1 MYMSADVSAD
11 RQRRLGIAL
20 LLNLGIVAG
29 QVGFGLVSGSL
40 GLLADAGHNL
50 TDVAALV
57 VSLLAVRLARRPPT
71 AARSFGM
78 HRSTVLAAQANAA
91 AILAVTALIAIESI
105 RRLSDPGEVKG
116 GIVLVVAALA
126 AIGNLVAA
134 AILGGHA
141 REEGHDHGRDHL
153 GEQRDLNMRS
163 AWLHMASDAAASA
176 GVAAA
181 GAVILLTGGWF
192 WLDPAVSLVISA
204 LIAMRAWVLLR
215 ETAEVLLE
223 ATPSGL
229 DLDALAR
236 TMTDVP
242 GVEAVHDVHVWTLST
257 DVRALSAHVVLDG
270 HPTLEEAQ
278 VVGEHVKATVAPA
291 FHIAHATLELE
302 CEACSDEETWCSID
316 PAGHER

>member
-1 MYMSADVSAD
+1 MYMSADVSAE

-20 LLNLGIVAG
+20 LLNLGIVVG

-50 TDVAALV
+50 TDVAALL

-105 RRLSDPGEVKG
+105 RRLTDPGDVKG
-116 GIVLVVAALA
+116 GIVLVVATLA

-141 REEGHDHGRDHL
+141 HDEGRDRGHDHR

-176 GVAAA
+176 GVAAT
-181 GAVILLTGGWF
+181 GAVILFTGGWF
-192 WLDPAVSLVISA
+192 WLDPAVSLVISV
-204 LIAMRAWVLLR
+204 LIAVRAWVLLR

-242 GVEAVHDVHVWTLST
+242 GVEAVHDLHVWTLSS

-302 CEACSDEETWCSID
+302 CEACGDEKTWCSID
-316 PAGHER
+316 RTRNVQ